1 MLRVDEHPVARARFP
16 VIDFHGHLSRADPEQ
31 SIRVMRA
38 CNVRMIVDFDGGSG
52 DRFERQKKR
61 FEKHTGRFVHFA
73 RLQWRTI
80 DDEDFSRK
88 ATRQLEVDV
97 RAGARG
103 LKISKALGLYVRDRN
118 EKLIAV
124 NDPRLDAVWAKC
136 GELGIPVVIHTAD
149 PDAFFLPVDA
159 RNEQYQALVR
169 KPNWSFHGKDFPTKD
184 ALLEQRNDIIARHSK
199 TVFVGLHM
207 ANRTENLAEV
217 AALLKKYPNLYVE
230 FGARVNELG
239 RQPYTSRKFFLDHQ
253 DRILFGL
260 DRNPPRGLPKAAAAQ
275 KALRAINSEVEIRG
289 VIEDV
294 TWQNIDKLCQKC
306 DLIVDGTD
314 NFETRFLIND
324 LAVKR
329 EIPWIYGACVGSY
342 GVAFAFQP
350 EISACLQCLFEH
362 PTEVGTTETCDTA
375 GILAS
380 VVHVIAA
387 FQVAQGMKLL
397 VGESPAQE
405 ILQIDVWTGIWQ
417 TIAATKARSSECRC
431 CGQHQFR
438 FLEGQENAQ
447 LTRLCGRNAVQICP
461 PRPTRS
467 DFQEISKRLDKS
479 AQIDLNEF
487 LMKIRV
493 DGYEIALFSDGRSII
508 RGTNDFTEARAVY
521 AKYIGN

>member
-1 MLRVDEHPVARARFP
+1 MTDRY
-16 VIDFHGHLSRADPEQ
+16 SRQILFSAIGE
-31 SIRVMRA
+31 A
-38 CNVRMIVDFDGGSG
+38 G
-52 DRFERQKKR
+52 QKKIR
-61 FEKHTGRFVHFA
+61 ASQVVLIGCGALGTVSSEMLT
-73 RLQWRTI
+73 
-80 DDEDFSRK
+80 
-88 ATRQLEVDV
+88 
-97 RAGARG
+97 RAGVG
-103 LKISKALGLYVRDRN
+103 KLTLIVRDFVEESNLQRQSLFT
-118 EKLIAV
+118 EQ
-124 NDPRLDAVWAKC
+124 DA
-136 GELGIPVVIHTAD
+136 D
-149 PDAFFLPVDA
+149 
-159 RNEQYQALVR
+159 
-169 KPNWSFHGKDFPTKD
+169 
-184 ALLEQRNDIIARHSK
+184 
-199 TVFVGLHM
+199 
-207 ANRTENLAEV
+207 
-217 AALLKKYPNLYVE
+217 
-230 FGARVNELG
+230 
-239 RQPYTSRKFFLDHQ
+239 
-253 DRILFGL
+253 
-260 DRNPPRGLPKAAAAQ
+260 RGLPKAAAAQ

-294 TWQNIDKLCQKC
+294 TWQNIDKLCQRC